1 LLALKIIPMAKSV
14 AKKTSKSILTP
25 ASFSF
30 FKSYINN
37 ASPVGFESWG
47 QRLWID
53 YLKPYV
59 DTHFV
64 DPYGTAVGVIN
75 PSHPFKVVIEAHA
88 DEISWFVN
96 YITADGLLYLKRNGG
111 VDHQTAP
118 ASRVIIHGK
127 KGPVKAVFGW
137 PAIHT
142 RLGSPEQKEPTPRT
156 DNLWLDCGARSKKE
170 VAALGI
176 HIGAVVTYQDGF
188 DELANGN
195 YIGRAFDNRIGGFM
209 IAEVARLLKEN
220 KKQLPFGLYV
230 VNAVQEEIGLR
241 GAEMI
246 ARRIKPDIAIITDVT
261 HDTTTPLINK
271 VIEGDVATGKGPSL
285 CYAPAVH
292 NKLLALVEE
301 VAAKKKIPVQW
312 RAQSRSTGTDTDS
325 FAYSN
330 DGCPSVLISIPLRY
344 MHTTVEM
351 LHRDDIESTIRLMY
365 ETLLTLSPKTNLRY
379 L

>member
-1 LLALKIIPMAKSV
+1 MLALKIIPMAKSV

-118 ASRVIIHGK
+118 ASRVVIHGK

-271 VIEGDVATGKGPSL
+271 AIEGDVATGKGPSL

>member
-118 ASRVIIHGK
+118 ASRVVIHGK

-271 VIEGDVATGKGPSL
+271 AIEGDVATGKGPSL

>member
-1 LLALKIIPMAKSV
+1 M
-14 AKKTSKSILTP
+14 AKKTKSKSAQIP
-25 ASFSF
+25 EKSFQF
-30 FKSYINN
+30 LVNYINN
-37 ASPVGFESWG
+37 ASPVGFETWG
-47 QRLWID
+47 QKLWLE
-53 YLKPYV
+53 YLTPYV
-59 DTHFV
+59 DETFV

-75 PSHPFKVVIEAHA
+75 PENPFKVVIEAHA

-96 YITADGLLYLKRNGG
+96 YITNEGLIYLKRNGG

-142 RLGSPEQKEPTPRT
+142 RQVTDGKETAPKP

-170 VAALGI
+170 IEQLGI

-220 KKQLPFGLYV
+220 KKQLPFCLYI

-246 ARRIKPDIAIITDVT
+246 ARRLKPNVAIVTDVT
-261 HDTTTPLINK
+261 HDTTTPMINK
-271 VIEGDVATGKGPSL
+271 NIEGEVVCGKGPSL
-285 CYAPAVH
+285 AYAPAIH
-292 NKLLALVEE
+292 NKLLQFVEK
-301 VAAKKKIPVQW
+301 VAENNRIPVQW
-312 RAQSRSTGTDTDS
+312 RALSRSTGTDTDS
-325 FAYSN
+325 FAYAN

-351 LHRDDIESTIRLMY
+351 LHKDDIVNTIQLMY
-365 ETLLTLSPKTNLRY
+365 ETLAKLTPKTNLNY

>member
-1 LLALKIIPMAKSV
+1 MAK
-14 AKKTSKSILTP
+14 ATKTKGKTSRKPKPVLTN
-25 ASFSF
+25 ASLEFLR
-30 FKSYINN
+30 SYINN
-37 ASPVGFESWG
+37 ASPVGFETWG
-47 QRLWID
+47 QKLWIE

-59 DTHFV
+59 DTHYV

-75 PSHPFKVVIEAHA
+75 PDHPFKVVIEAHA

-96 YITADGLLYLKRNGG
+96 YITNEGLIYLKRNGG

-118 ASRVIIHGK
+118 ASRVFIHGK
-127 KGPVKAVFGW
+127 KGKVKAVFGW

-142 RLGSPEQKEPTPRT
+142 RIGNPDQKEPAPRT
-156 DNLWLDCGARSKKE
+156 DNLWLDAGARSKKE
-170 VAALGI
+170 VEALGI
-176 HIGAVVTYQDGF
+176 HIGAVVTYADGF

-220 KKQLPFGLYV
+220 KKTLPFGLYV

-246 ARRIKPDIAIITDVT
+246 SRRIKPNMAIVTDVT
-261 HDTTTPLINK
+261 HDTTTPMISK
-271 VIEGDVATGKGPSL
+271 TIEGDVCTGKGPSL
-285 CYAPAVH
+285 SYAPAVH
-292 NKLLALVEE
+292 NKLLALVEK
-301 VAAKKKIPVQW
+301 VAEDHKIAVQW
-312 RAQSRSTGTDTDS
+312 RALSRSTGTDTDS

-351 LHRDDIESTIRLMY
+351 LHRDDIENTIRLMY
-365 ETLLTLSPKTNLRY
+365 ETLLTLTPRTNLSY